1 MSEIIDSEE
10 EEKKEIETRIVKAE
24 YPSNSF
30 KSRKEALIPEKNV
43 TKVTKGGVI
52 KKKKSLSDSFA
63 QMIYSEDTRSIGAY
77 IVYDVLIPAF
87 KDTISQM
94 ITTGIEMLLYGESN
108 KNRNTFRRGGRD
120 RDPSR
125 THVSYNS
132 FSNRERD
139 RGQRDSRNK
148 FRQRF
153 DDVILDTRADA
164 EEVLSNMVDLI
175 DNYGVVT
182 VADFYDLIGLP
193 GEWSD
198 NKYGWE
204 NLSQAYVERVR
215 LGYTLALPKTTV
227 LD

>member
-1 MSEIIDSEE
+1 MDKDNDSEE
-10 EEKKEIETRIVKAE
+10 EEKETRIVKAE

-30 KSRKEALIPEKNV
+30 RSKKEALLPEKRV
-43 TKVTKGGVI
+43 TKVTKGSVM

-63 QMIYSEDTRSIGAY
+63 QMIYSEDTRSIGSY

-108 KNRNTFRRGGRD
+108 KNRNIFRRGGHD

-125 THVSYNS
+125 TQVSYNS
-132 FSNRERD
+132 FSNRDRDRD
-139 RGQRDSRNK
+139 RGQRDSRNR

-153 DDVILDTRADA
+153 DDVILDTRSDA

-204 NLSQAYVERVR
+204 NLSQSYVERVR
-215 LGYTLALPKTTV
+215 LGYTLVLPKTTV